1 MGSSGTPNLAVGL
14 ITTRDA
20 HERRMIDAA
29 GVATHVVEVIATIE
43 NVGDALAGET
53 TTHFWLKGAGI
64 DRELRVVHT
73 PEILRGDA
81 IEVTALWDLRD
92 GPGDYVITVT
102 QRVLPDRPG
111 PYRRQLQG
119 RYGPRYAACTSSS
132 PSLRVR

>member
-53 TTHFWLKGAGI
+53 TTHFWLKGAGM

-73 PEILRGDA
+73 PEILPGDA
-81 IEVTALWDLRD
+81 VEVTALWDLRD

-102 QRVLPDRPG
+102 ADAFSQIDQVRTDDSPG
-111 PYRRQLQG
+111 K
-119 RYGPRYAACTSSS
+119 
-132 PSLRVR
+132 VRASVRGLHVELS

>member
-53 TTHFWLKGAGI
+53 TTHFWLKGAGM

-73 PEILRGDA
+73 PEILPGDA
-81 IEVTALWDLRD
+81 VEVTALWDLRD

-102 QRVLPDRPG
+102 ADAFSQIDELG
-111 PYRRQLQG
+111 T
-119 RYGPRYAACTSSS
+119 AHSSGT
-132 PSLRVR
+132 VRASVRGLHVELS